1 VSGVTTPYLYDGQ
14 NPAMISTNQMLAG
27 AGLDE
32 IYAQINS
39 SGTTSYMR
47 DGLNSTVALTN
58 SSAATTANYSYSPYG
73 DSASTGTAST
83 PLQYTGREDDGATGL
98 YFYRARYYSPQLGR
112 FISEDPIGLA
122 GGTNYYAYA
131 LGDPVDNND
140 PNGEFVPLIVIL
152 PVIGGLVGGISD
164 VLTAT
169 SCQNKWA
176 AFGRGFVSGATGTLV
191 GLGVTAL
198 TGNPWLAGAAAG
210 EISSISDQ
218 ALAGESLD
226 PIKVAA
232 STGLGAVGGKLLS
245 RAFPTVGRLPSMT
258 LPRTLQNTGLNSQ
271 RLMIQESGTDA
282 LGGGGQY
289 LLNAIQSPAGEGCGC
304 K

>member
-1 VSGVTTPYLYDGQ
+1 
-14 NPAMISTNQMLAG
+14 MISTNQMLAG

-39 SGTTSYMR
+39 SGTTSYVR

-131 LGDPVDNND
+131 LGDPVVNND

-169 SCQNKWA
+169 SCQNK
-176 AFGRGFVSGATGTLV
+176 RG
-191 GLGVTAL
+191 
-198 TGNPWLAGAAAG
+198 
-210 EISSISDQ
+210 SI
-218 ALAGESLD
+218 
-226 PIKVAA
+226 
-232 STGLGAVGGKLLS
+232 
-245 RAFPTVGRLPSMT
+245 R
-258 LPRTLQNTGLNSQ
+258 
-271 RLMIQESGTDA
+271 
-282 LGGGGQY
+282 
-289 LLNAIQSPAGEGCGC
+289 
-304 K
+304 